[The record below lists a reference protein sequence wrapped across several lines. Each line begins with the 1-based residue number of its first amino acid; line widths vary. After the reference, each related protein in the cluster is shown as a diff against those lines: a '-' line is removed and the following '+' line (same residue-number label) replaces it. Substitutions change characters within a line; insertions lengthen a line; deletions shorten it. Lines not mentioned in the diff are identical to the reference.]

1 MRNPIRVPRVFLP
14 RENFD
19 LWASPACD
27 RFPFERAFW
36 ENLTQ
41 QLGETPSARHCIL
54 PDAFSREEREEKIS
68 ELQKYMCVYLESGVI
83 ERLNRGMILV
93 ERTTSHGLRRGILA
107 NIDLE
112 EFAIGKEALIRPST
126 ETLPVLVETRRQVR
140 KESLLEFPHTVLL
153 YRDKRD
159 KILRSLDSDLELLYD
174 FELKGFGR
182 VAAYFIPNEDAVFVA
197 HDLIA
202 RADPCFLVADGN
214 HSLAAAK
221 AYWEELKAP
230 LSEEERENHPARF
243 ALVEFVNAA
252 EESVVFEPIHR
263 VIREIEIEPFC
274 DFFAKN
280 VKCKRENNV
289 LLPILSGAES
299 YQKVDEVIEEFI
311 RQNYGRVEYRTESP
325 ALLAKDG
332 DCVVVALPAVDKEEL
347 YAAAKSG
354 KRFPAKTFCL
364 GAEKDARY
372 SLEGREITYD

>member
-1 MRNPIRVPRVFLP
+1 MRNPIKVPRVFLP

-27 RFPFERAFW
+27 RFAYDRLFW
-36 ENLTQ
+36 ENITGQ
-41 QLGETPSARHCIL
+41 AGETPSARGCIL
-54 PDAFSREEREEKIS
+54 PDAFDGEREEKIA
-68 ELQKYMCVYLESGVI
+68 ELQKRTCAYLESGVI

-93 ERTTSHGLRRGILA
+93 ERTTSRGVRRGLLA
-107 NIDLE
+107 SLDLE
-112 EFAIGKEALIRPST
+112 ELGTEKECLARFST
-126 ETLPVLVETRRQVR
+126 GTLPTLVETRKQVR

-153 YRDKRD
+153 YRDKRN
-159 KILRSLDSDLELLYD
+159 KILRSLDEDLELLYD
-174 FELKGFGR
+174 FELKEFGR
-182 VAAYFIPNEDAVFVA
+182 VAAYFVPNDDAVFVA
-197 HDLIA
+197 FDLID
-202 RADPCFLVADGN
+202 RADPFFLVADGN

-221 AYWEELKAP
+221 AYWEEVKAP

-243 ALVEFVNAA
+243 ALVEFVNACDT
-252 EESVVFEPIHR
+252 SVIFEPVHR
-263 VIREIEIEPFC
+263 VVKEIEVEAFC

-289 LLPILSGAES
+289 LLPILSGVGS
-299 YQKVDEVIEEFI
+299 YQKVDEIIGEFI
-311 RQNYGRVEYRTESP
+311 RQNYGRVEYRTERP
-325 ALLAKDG
+325 ALLAKDT

-347 YAAAKSG
+347 YAAVKSG

>member
-1 MRNPIRVPRVFLP
+1 MRSPIKVPRVFLP

-27 RFPFERAFW
+27 RFPYDRLFW
-36 ENLTQ
+36 ENLMQ
-41 QLGETPSARHCIL
+41 QAGETPSVRGCIL
-54 PDAFSREEREEKIS
+54 PDAFSEEREEKTG
-68 ELQKYMCVYLESGVI
+68 ELQKCMCVYLESGAI
-83 ERLNRGMILV
+83 ERLNRGMIYV

-112 EFAIGKEALIRPST
+112 EMGTDKEALVRLST
-126 ETLPVLVETRRQVR
+126 ETLPALVETRIKVR
-140 KESLLEFPHTVLL
+140 KESLLEFPHTVLF

-174 FELKGFGR
+174 FELRDFGR
-182 VAAYFIPNEDAVFVA
+182 VAAYFIPNEDAVYVA

-221 AYWEELKAP
+221 AYWDEVKSP
-230 LSEEERENHPARF
+230 LSDEERENHPARF
-243 ALVEFVNAA
+243 ALVEFVNAL
-252 EESVVFEPIHR
+252 EESVVFEPVHR
-263 VIREIEIEPFC
+263 VVREIEIEPFC

-289 LLPILSGAES
+289 LFPILSGVES
-299 YQKVDEVIEEFI
+299 YQKVDETIEKFI
-311 RQNYGRVEYRTESP
+311 RQNYGRVEYRTERP
-325 ALLAKDG
+325 ALLARDT

-372 SLEGREITYD
+372 SMEGREITYD

>member
-1 MRNPIRVPRVFLP
+1 MKNPVKVPRVFLP
-14 RENFD
+14 RENFN

-27 RFPFERAFW
+27 RFAYDRLFW
-36 ENLTQ
+36 ENLKLQ
-41 QLGETPSARHCIL
+41 AGETPSARGCIL
-54 PDAFSREEREEKIS
+54 PDAFSQEREEKIS
-68 ELQKYMCVYLESGVI
+68 ELQKCMCVYLESGAI
-83 ERLNRGMILV
+83 ERLNRGMIYV

-112 EFAIGKEALIRPST
+112 ELRTDKEALVRLST
-126 ETLPVLVETRRQVR
+126 ETLPAVVEMRIKVR

-174 FELKGFGR
+174 FELRDFGR
-182 VAAYFIPNEDAVFVA
+182 VAAYFIPNEDAVYVA

-221 AYWEELKAP
+221 EYWEEIKAP

-243 ALVEFVNAA
+243 ALVEFVNAL

-263 VIREIEIEPFC
+263 VVRDIEIEPFC

-280 VKCKRENNV
+280 VKCKREGNV
-289 LLPILSGAES
+289 LFPILSGAES
-299 YQKVDEVIEEFI
+299 YQKMDEVIEEFI
-311 RQNYGRVEYRTESP
+311 RQNYGRVEYRTGKP
-325 ALLAKDG
+325 ALLARDT

-364 GAEKDARY
+364 GAESDARY
-372 SLEGREITYD
+372 SMEGREITYD